1 MSAVAG
7 TDAARLR
14 RVFELERER
23 GCDNKAVMGGLDR
36 MLIQMAEDGLMTPS
50 SPLGRRF
57 KALPQGG
64 YRAMN
69 EDGRKEWV
77 EGTIRAL
84 TPSTGNREPGTGNR
98 GIRERGTVPRRVAP
112 SPPGPLSRSA
122 GEGEVRGN
130 NARRSLPRGT
140 PPSPPGTA
148 SHGEREGEGGLAG
161 IRPESPVSRLP
172 GVGKAAAERFE
183 KLGVETAADAVFLF
197 PRRFNDFT
205 DVRQI
210 RDLRP
215 GSQPQTVVGTV
226 FSVGETRFGRR
237 LRGAQAV
244 ITDGSGLLKA
254 MWWNMP
260 YVARGLPEGSR
271 VVLSGKVREYRG
283 RLQMENPEY
292 EVFDDETMEAG
303 RMVPVYPATA
313 GLGQRTIRRAV
324 KAAVDALADQVND
337 PIPEAARI
345 DGDIPPIAA
354 AIRSYHYP
362 ESEAAAEEA
371 RRRLALGEFVA
382 VQAAV
387 LMRRAEWQQENL
399 APSLSLEAERAGF
412 LRSLPFGLTRAQQRC
427 IDEIDRDLRG
437 PHPMLRL
444 LQGDV
449 GSGKTVVAFA
459 AMLAAVRSGY
469 QAALM
474 APTEIL
480 AEQHYRSLSR
490 LLGGDEVS
498 PLAGVFAPEWLGR
511 PLRVLL
517 LTGSLTAGQKQ
528 QVRGDAAH
536 GGGDIVIGT
545 HALLEDDMAMPRLGL
560 AVVDE
565 QHRFGVLQ
573 RAKLRQKGVNP
584 HLLVMTATPIPRTL
598 ALTVYG
604 DLEVS
609 TIDEMPP
616 GRKPIRTRWYQP
628 GEREAAYEFLRKR
641 LDAGEQAYVICPL
654 VEESETL
661 DVRSAEEEFEHLRNG
676 PLRGY
681 ELELLHGRMAGKV
694 KDDVMGR
701 FGRGEVQ
708 ALVSTSVIEV
718 GIDVPNAT
726 VIVIEGAERF
736 GLSQLH
742 QFRGRV
748 GRSEKQ
754 SYCLL
759 FSSEEDPGP
768 EARERLEA
776 MCDTTDGFELAEVD
790 LRMRGEG
797 ETWGRLQSGA
807 NTMLRVARLTDREIL
822 LRAREIARSVLT
834 GDPKLQKPENWPL
847 ARAAK
852 PFLEK
857 ATEAN

>member
-1 MSAVAG
+1 VTAVAG
-7 TDAARLR
+7 TEAARLR

-36 MLIQMAEDGLMTPS
+36 FLIQLQEDDLAPPKLRARVSTLPS
-50 SPLGRRF
+50 S
-57 KALPQGG
+57 G
-64 YRAMN
+64 YRSLG
-69 EDGRKEWV
+69 EDERKLWI
-77 EGTIRAL
+77 EGTLTALNVAPVPQSLVQAPAPSRDSARRAPGSVARKAPVRRTPARDDDDDRPALDSSGAGAL
-84 TPSTGNREPGTGNR
+84 TPGSPVTRLPGIG
-98 GIRERGTVPRRVAP
+98 
-112 SPPGPLSRSA
+112 RSA
-122 GEGEVRGN
+122 GE
-130 NARRSLPRGT
+130 
-140 PPSPPGTA
+140 
-148 SHGEREGEGGLAG
+148 
-161 IRPESPVSRLP
+161 
-172 GVGKAAAERFE
+172 KFE
-183 KLGVETAADAVFLF
+183 KLGVSTAGDAVFLF

-205 DVRQI
+205 DVRKI

-226 FSVGETRFGRR
+226 FSIGEVRFGRR
-237 LRGAQAV
+237 VRGSQAV
-244 ITDGSGLLKA
+244 ITDGSGMLKA

-260 YVARGLPEGSR
+260 YVARAMPEGSQ
-271 VVLSGKVREYRG
+271 VVLSGKVRDYRG
-283 RLQMENPEY
+283 RLQMENAEY
-292 EVFDDETMEAG
+292 EVFDDDTMTAG
-303 RMVPVYPATA
+303 RMIPVYPATN

-324 KAAVDALADQVND
+324 KAAVDVLAGEVSD
-337 PIPEAARI
+337 PIPESARREHNV
-345 DGDIPPIAA
+345 GPIAE
-354 AIRSYHYP
+354 AIRNYHYP
-362 ESEAAAEEA
+362 AEAGGAEQS
-371 RRRLALGEFVA
+371 RRRLALGEFTA

-387 LMRRAEWQQENL
+387 LMRRAEWQQDND
-399 APSLSLEAERAGF
+399 APPVSLDAAAGF
-412 LRSLPFGLTRAQQRC
+412 LESLPFGLTRAQQRC
-427 IDEIDRDLRG
+427 LAEIKTDLQG

-459 AMLAAVRSGY
+459 SMLAAVRSGY
-469 QAALM
+469 QAVLM

-490 LLGGDEVS
+490 MLGGEELTVLD
-498 PLAGVFAPEWLGR
+498 GVFAPPWLDR

-517 LTGSLTAGQKQ
+517 LTGSLTATQKA
-528 QVRGDAAH
+528 QVRGDTAH
-536 GGGDIVIGT
+536 GGADIVIGT
-545 HALLEDDMAMPRLGL
+545 HALLEDGVSVPRLGL

-573 RAKLRQKGVNP
+573 RAKLRQKGLNP

-616 GRKPIRTRWYQP
+616 GRKPIKTRWYQP
-628 GEREAAYEFLRKR
+628 AERDDAYAFIRKH
-641 LDAGEQAYVICPL
+641 LDSGEQAFIICPL

-661 DVRSAEEEFEHLRNG
+661 DVRSAEQEFEHLSNG

-681 ELELLHGRMAGKV
+681 SLELLHGRMTGKM
-694 KDDVMGR
+694 KDEIMGR
-701 FGRGEVQ
+701 FGRGEAR

-776 MCDTTDGFELAEVD
+776 MCETTDGFELAEVD

-797 ETWGRLQSGA
+797 ETWGRLQSGT

-822 LRAREIARSVLT
+822 LQAREIAAGVLAN
-834 GDPKLQKPENWPL
+834 DPQLQRPENHPL
-847 ARAAK
+847 AAAAK

>member
-1 MSAVAG
+1 MTAVASSEAG
-7 TDAARLR
+7 RIR

-23 GCDNKAVMGGLDR
+23 GCSNQAVIGGLDR
-36 MLIQMAEDGLMTPS
+36 MFIQMREDGLVAAGS
-50 SPLGRRF
+50 VLDRRL
-57 KALPQGG
+57 KELPRAG
-64 YRAMN
+64 YRSLD
-69 EDGRKEWV
+69 EEGRKAWID
-77 EGTIRAL
+77 GTIRAL
-84 TPSTGNREPGTGNR
+84 GSAPAIAPTTQRLTAAPARRAPARRRSASPSVRDEDDAP
-98 GIRERGTVPRRVAP
+98 AP
-112 SPPGPLSRSA
+112 SVGRKL
-122 GEGEVRGN
+122 
-130 NARRSLPRGT
+130 
-140 PPSPPGTA
+140 
-148 SHGEREGEGGLAG
+148 
-161 IRPESPVSRLP
+161 RPDSPVTHLP

-183 KLGVETAADAVFLF
+183 RLGVTNAGEAVWLF

-205 DVRQI
+205 DLRKINELRQA
-210 RDLRP
+210 
-215 GSQPQTVVGTV
+215 STPQTVVGTV
-226 FSVGETRFGRR
+226 FTVGEVRFGRR
-237 LRGAQAV
+237 VRGAQAV
-244 ITDGSGLLKA
+244 ITDGTGMLKA

-260 YVARGLPEGSR
+260 YVARGMSEGQK
-271 VVLSGKVREYRG
+271 VVLSGRVREYRG
-283 RLQMENPEY
+283 RIQMENPEF
-292 EVFDDETMEAG
+292 EPVDEDTFEGG
-303 RMVPVYPATA
+303 RLQPVYPATA

-324 KAAVDALADQVND
+324 KAAVEQLADEVSDPVPGWLRDREGLTPVGQV
-337 PIPEAARI
+337 
-345 DGDIPPIAA
+345 
-354 AIRSYHYP
+354 IREYHYP
-362 ESEAAAEEA
+362 PDPGGVERS
-371 RRRLALGEFVA
+371 RQRLAVGEFLA

-387 LMRRAEWQQENL
+387 LMRRAEWQQGNDAQEI
-399 APSLSLEAERAGF
+399 SLGAEREGF
-412 LRSLPFGLTRAQQRC
+412 LRSLPFGLTRAQERC
-427 IDEIDRDLRG
+427 LTEIENDLEG

-459 AMLAAVRSGY
+459 SMLAAVNSGY

-480 AEQHYRSLSR
+480 AEQHYRSLSK
-490 LLGGDEVS
+490 LLGGEELS
-498 PLAGVFAPEWLGR
+498 ALSGVFAPEWLGR

-517 LTGSLTAGQKQ
+517 LTGSLTASQKA

-536 GGGDIVIGT
+536 GGADIIIGT
-545 HALLEDDMAMPRLGL
+545 HALLEDDVAMPRLAL
-560 AVVDE
+560 AVIDE
-565 QHRFGVLQ
+565 QHRFGVMQ
-573 RAKLRQKGVNP
+573 RAKLRQKGLNP

-616 GRKPIRTRWYQP
+616 GRVPIKTRWYQP
-628 GEREAAYEFLRKR
+628 HERDDAYRFLRKR
-641 LDAGEQAYVICPL
+641 LDEGEQAYVICPL

-661 DVRSAEEEFEHLRNG
+661 DVRSAEEEFEHLSTG
-676 PLRGY
+676 PLAGY
-681 ELELLHGRMAGKV
+681 RLELLHGRMNGKT
-694 KDDVMGR
+694 KDEIMGR
-701 FGRGEVQ
+701 FGRDEAQV
-708 ALVSTSVIEV
+708 LVSTSVIEV

-748 GRSEKQ
+748 GRSDKQ
-754 SYCLL
+754 SYCVL

-807 NTMLRVARLTDREIL
+807 NTMLRVARLTDRELL
-822 LRAREIARSVLT
+822 LRARGMAADVLKR
-834 GDPKLQKPENWPL
+834 DPMLQKPEHWPL
-847 ARAAK
+847 AAAVK

>member
-1 MSAVAG
+1 MSAVQPA
-7 TDAARLR
+7 DAVRLR
-14 RVFELERER
+14 RVFELEKER
-23 GCDNKAVMGGLDR
+23 GCDNKTVVGGLDR
-36 MLIQMAEDGLMTPS
+36 MLIQMAEDGLMTPA
-50 SPLGRRF
+50 SPLGQRF
-57 KALPQGG
+57 KALPSSG
-64 YRAMN
+64 YRSMGDD
-69 EDGRKEWV
+69 ERKAWID
-77 EGTIRAL
+77 GTINAL
-84 TPSTGNREPGTGNR
+84 G
-98 GIRERGTVPRRVAP
+98 
-112 SPPGPLSRSA
+112 
-122 GEGEVRGN
+122 
-130 NARRSLPRGT
+130 NARPAPAPARTIPGRGKPPARRRPATRSDDFDDDAP
-140 PPSPPGTA
+140 A
-148 SHGEREGEGGLAG
+148 SVPAG
-161 IRPESPVSRLP
+161 SLKLDSPVTRLP
-172 GVGKAAAERFE
+172 GVGKAAAEKFE

-205 DVRQI
+205 DVRKI
-210 RDLRP
+210 RDLQP
-215 GSQPQTVVGTV
+215 SSQPQTVVGTV
-226 FSVGETRFGRR
+226 FSVGEVRFGRR
-237 LRGAQAV
+237 VRGSQAV

-260 YVARGLPEGSR
+260 YVARGMPEGAQ

-283 RLQMENPEY
+283 RLQMENPEF
-292 EVFDDETMEAG
+292 EVFDEETMRAG
-303 RMVPVYPATA
+303 RMVPVYPATT

-324 KAAVDALADQVND
+324 KAAVDQLAGQVND
-337 PIPEAARI
+337 PIPEAARKTHQV
-345 DGDIPPIAA
+345 PPIAD
-354 AIRSYHYP
+354 AISTYHYP
-362 ESEAAAEEA
+362 ENYRQAEQA
-371 RRRLALGEFVA
+371 RQRLALGEFVA

-387 LMRRAEWQQENL
+387 LMRRAEWQEGNI
-399 APSLSLEAERAGF
+399 APPLSLEQERAGF
-412 LRSLPFGLTRAQQRC
+412 LQSLPFGLTNAQQRC
-427 IDEIDRDLRG
+427 IDEIDRDLKG

-449 GSGKTVVAFA
+449 GSGKTVVAFS
-459 AMLAAVRSGY
+459 AMLAAVRSGF

-490 LLGGDEVS
+490 LLGGDEVT
-498 PLAGVFAPEWLGR
+498 PLAGMFAPEWLGR

-517 LTGSLTAGQKQ
+517 LKGSLTAAQKA

-536 GGGDIVIGT
+536 GGADIVIGT
-545 HALLEDDMAMPRLGL
+545 HALLEDDMEMPRLGL

-573 RAKLRQKGVNP
+573 RAKLRQKGMNP

-616 GRKPIRTRWYQP
+616 GRKPIKTRWYQP
-628 GEREAAYEFLRKR
+628 HERDDAYTFLRKR

-661 DVRSAEEEFEHLRNG
+661 DVRSAEQEYEHLSQG

-681 ELELLHGRMAGKV
+681 TVELLHGRMTGKV
-694 KDDVMGR
+694 KDEVMGK
-701 FGRGEVQ
+701 FGRNEAQV
-708 ALVSTSVIEV
+708 LVSTSVIEV

-748 GRSEKQ
+748 GRSAQQ

-759 FSSEEDPGP
+759 FSTEEDPGP
-768 EARERLEA
+768 EARERLQA
-776 MCDTTDGFELAEVD
+776 MCDTTDGFALAEVD
-790 LRMRGEG
+790 LQMRGEG
-797 ETWGRLQSGA
+797 ETWGRLQSGN

-822 LRAREIARSVLT
+822 LKGRQIAQDVLAR
-834 GDPKLQKPENWPL
+834 DPKLQRPDNYPL
-847 ARAAK
+847 AAAAK

>member
-7 TDAARLR
+7 TEAGRIR

-23 GCDNKAVMGGLDR
+23 GCANQAVIGGLDR
-36 MLIQMAEDGLMTPS
+36 MFIQMREDGLIADG
-50 SPLGRRF
+50 SPLDRRIRD
-57 KALPQGG
+57 LPREG
-64 YRAMN
+64 YRSLD
-69 EDGRKEWV
+69 EDARRNWID
-77 EGTIRAL
+77 GTLRAL
-84 TPSTGNREPGTGNR
+84 GASPAAATSPTP
-98 GIRERGTVPRRVAP
+98 PRRSTPTRRRPPAAIAAHTDDAGSAAAP
-112 SPPGPLSRSA
+112 
-122 GEGEVRGN
+122 
-130 NARRSLPRGT
+130 ARRLR
-140 PPSPPGTA
+140 
-148 SHGEREGEGGLAG
+148 LD
-161 IRPESPVSRLP
+161 SPVTHLP
-172 GVGKAAAERFE
+172 GVGKSAAERFE
-183 KLGVETAADAVFLF
+183 RLGVTNAGEAVFLF

-205 DVRQI
+205 DLRKI

-215 GSQPQTVVGTV
+215 SSTPQTVIGTV
-226 FSVGETRFGRR
+226 FSIGEVRFGRR
-237 LRGAQAV
+237 VRGAQAV
-244 ITDGSGLLKA
+244 ITDGTGMLKA

-260 YVARGLPEGSR
+260 YVARGMSEGQQI
-271 VVLSGKVREYRG
+271 VLSGRVREYRG
-283 RLQMENPEY
+283 RIQMENPEY
-292 EVFDDETMEAG
+292 EPADDDSLEGG
-303 RMVPVYPATA
+303 RLQPVYPATA

-324 KAAVDALADQVND
+324 KAAVDQLAAEVND
-337 PIPEAARI
+337 PVPGWIREKEQLT
-345 DGDIPPIAA
+345 PIANV
-354 AIRSYHYP
+354 IREYHYP
-362 ESEAAAEEA
+362 PDPGGVERS
-371 RRRLALGEFVA
+371 RQRLAIGEFLA
-382 VQAAV
+382 VQCAV
-387 LMRRAEWQQENL
+387 LMRRAEWQEGNDAPPVAL
-399 APSLSLEAERAGF
+399 AEDRDAF
-412 LRSLPFGLTRAQQRC
+412 LGALPFPLTRAQQRC
-427 IDEIDRDLRG
+427 LGEIEADLEG

-459 AMLAAVRSGY
+459 SMLAAVRSGY

-490 LLGGDEVS
+490 LLGGEELS
-498 PLAGVFAPEWLGR
+498 ALSGMFAPDWLGR

-517 LTGSLTAGQKQ
+517 LTGSLTAGQKAQ
-528 QVRGDAAH
+528 IRGDVAH
-536 GGGDIVIGT
+536 GGADIVIGT
-545 HALLEDDMAMPRLGL
+545 HALLEDDVAMPNLAL
-560 AVVDE
+560 AVIDE
-565 QHRFGVLQ
+565 QHRFGVMQ
-573 RAKLRQKGVNP
+573 RAKLRQKGLNP

-616 GRKPIRTRWYQP
+616 GRQPVKTRWYQP
-628 GEREAAYEFLRKR
+628 HERDDAYRFLRKR
-641 LDAGEQAYVICPL
+641 LDEGEQAFVICPL

-661 DVRSAEEEFEHLRNG
+661 DVRSAEEEFEHLRTG
-676 PLRGY
+676 PLAGY
-681 ELELLHGRMAGKV
+681 NLELLHGRMSGKS
-694 KDDVMGR
+694 KDEIMGR
-701 FGRGEVQ
+701 FGRGESQV
-708 ALVSTSVIEV
+708 LVSTSVIEV

-776 MCDTTDGFELAEVD
+776 MCETTDGFQLAEVD

-807 NTMLRVARLTDREIL
+807 NTMLRVARLTDRDIL
-822 LRAREIARSVLT
+822 VRARKMAEQVLAR
-834 GDPKLQKPENWPL
+834 DPMLQKPEHWPL
-847 ARAAK
+847 AAAVK

>member
-1 MSAVAG
+1 VTSVAVEAG
-7 TDAARLR
+7 RLA
-14 RVFELERER
+14 RVFELERSR
-23 GCDNKAVMGGLDR
+23 GFDNQSVVGGLDR
-36 MLIQMAEDGLMTPS
+36 MLIQMVEDGVIRRGTP
-50 SPLGRRF
+50 LDARLR
-57 KALPQGG
+57 ALPPGG
-64 YRAMN
+64 YRTL
-69 EDGRKEWV
+69 D
-77 EGTIRAL
+77 
-84 TPSTGNREPGTGNR
+84 EPG
-98 GIRERGTVPRRVAP
+98 REQWIGATLAALRAVPAP
-112 SPPGPLSRSA
+112 PPAPAGPA
-122 GEGEVRGN
+122 GRPG
-130 NARRSLPRGT
+130 ASSLPRPASRSPRPAATTTAVPRSAPPEARGLT
-140 PPSPPGTA
+140 PD
-148 SHGEREGEGGLAG
+148 
-161 IRPESPVSRLP
+161 SPVTDLP
-172 GVGKAAAERFE
+172 GVGKAAATRFE
-183 KLGVETAADAVFLF
+183 RLGVTTAGEAVFLF

-205 DVRQI
+205 DLRKI
-210 RDLRP
+210 SELRP
-215 GSQPQTVVGTV
+215 GSQPQTIVATV
-226 FSVGETRFGRR
+226 FSIGEVRFGRR
-237 LRGAQAV
+237 MRGTQAV
-244 ITDGSGLLKA
+244 VTDGAGMLKA
-254 MWWNMP
+254 IWWNMP
-260 YVARGLPEGSR
+260 FVARAMAEGQR
-271 VVLSGKVREYRG
+271 VVLSGRVRDYRG

-292 EVFDDETMEAG
+292 ELADDESFQAG
-303 RMVPVYPATA
+303 RLQPVYPATQ
-313 GLGQRTIRRAV
+313 GLGQRTIRNAV
-324 KAAVDALADQVND
+324 KGAVDTLADRVAD
-337 PIPEAARI
+337 PVPEWLRREEGLQPVAS
-345 DGDIPPIAA
+345 
-354 AIRSYHYP
+354 AIREYHFP
-362 ESEAAAEEA
+362 PHAGAAELA
-371 RRRLALGEFVA
+371 RQRLAIGEFLA

-387 LMRRAEWQQENL
+387 LIRRAEWQQGNDS
-399 APSLSLEAERAGF
+399 PSLSLDADRSGF
-412 LRSLPFGLTRAQQRC
+412 LASLPFPLTGAQGRC
-427 IDEIDRDLRG
+427 LNEIEHDLLG

-459 AMLAAVRSGY
+459 SLLAAVRSGY

-490 LLGGDEVS
+490 FLGGDQVS
-498 PLAGVFAPEWLGR
+498 ALDGMFAPPWLDR
-511 PLRVLL
+511 PLRVLM
-517 LTGSLTAGQKQ
+517 LTGSLTASQKQ
-528 QVRGDAAH
+528 QIRGDAAH
-536 GGGDIVIGT
+536 GGADIIIGT
-545 HALLEDDMAMPRLGL
+545 HALLEDDVVIPRLGL

-565 QHRFGVLQ
+565 QHRFGVMQ
-573 RAKLRQKGVNP
+573 RARLRQKGMNP

-616 GRKPIRTRWYQP
+616 GRKPVRTRWYQP
-628 GEREAAYEFLRKR
+628 HERDDAYTFLRKR

-661 DVRSAEEEFEHLRNG
+661 DVRSAEEEFQHLNNG

-681 ELELLHGRMAGKV
+681 DLELLHGRMPARQ
-694 KDDVMGR
+694 KDEVMGR
-701 FGRGEVQ
+701 FARNEARV
-708 ALVSTSVIEV
+708 LVSTSVIEV

-776 MCDTTDGFELAEVD
+776 MAETTDGFKLAEVD

-797 ETWGRLQSGA
+797 ETWGRLQSGS

-822 LRAREIARSVLT
+822 LRARAMAARVLAQ
-834 GDPKLQKPENWPL
+834 DPALQLPEHRAL
-847 ARAAK
+847 AAATK

>member
-1 MSAVAG
+1 MTAVAG
-7 TDAARLR
+7 ADTVRLR

-50 SPLGRRF
+50 SPLGIRF
-57 KALPQGG
+57 KALPQAG
-64 YRAMN
+64 Y
-69 EDGRKEWV
+69 
-77 EGTIRAL
+77 
-84 TPSTGNREPGTGNR
+84 
-98 GIRERGTVPRRVAP
+98 
-112 SPPGPLSRSA
+112 
-122 GEGEVRGN
+122 
-130 NARRSLPRGT
+130 RSLPEDERRSWVEATISALSTPTAASLGRAPAPARPPAGRAAPRTASRGT
-140 PPSPPGTA
+140 RKPASQRLDDNDEGSSVTPLAAGTLRPDSPLT
-148 SHGEREGEGGLAG
+148 
-161 IRPESPVSRLP
+161 RLP
-172 GVGKAAAERFE
+172 GVGKAAVERFE
-183 KLGVETAADAVFLF
+183 RLGVSTAGDAVFLF

-205 DVRQI
+205 DVRKI

-215 GSQPQTVVGTV
+215 GSLPQTVVGTV
-226 FSVGETRFGRR
+226 FSVSEVRFGRR
-237 LRGAQAV
+237 ARGSQAV

-260 YVARGLPEGSR
+260 YVVRGLPEGSQ
-271 VVLSGKVREYRG
+271 VVLSGRVREYRG

-292 EVFDDETMEAG
+292 EVFDEETMSAG
-303 RMVPVYPATA
+303 RMVPVYPATN

-324 KAAVDALADQVND
+324 KAAVDALATQVSD
-337 PIPEAARI
+337 PIPEPARKVAQL
-345 DGDIPPIAA
+345 PPIAE
-354 AIRSYHYP
+354 AIRAYHYP
-362 ESEAAAEEA
+362 DSEAGAETA

-387 LMRRAEWQQENL
+387 LMRRAEWQEDND
-399 APSLSLEAERAGF
+399 APSLSLEAEQEGF
-412 LRSLPFGLTRAQQRC
+412 LASLPFGLTRAQQRC
-427 IDEIDRDLRG
+427 IDEIDTDLRG

-459 AMLAAVRSGY
+459 SMLAAVRSGY

-498 PLAGVFAPEWLGR
+498 PLAGVFAPPWLGR

-517 LTGSLTAGQKQ
+517 LTGSLTAAQKQ

-536 GGGDIVIGT
+536 GGADIVIGT
-545 HALLEDDMAMPRLGL
+545 HALLEDDMEMPRLGL

-573 RAKLRQKGVNP
+573 RAKLRQKGLNP

-616 GRKPIRTRWYQP
+616 GRKPIKTRWYQP
-628 GEREAAYEFLRKR
+628 GERDDAYAFIRKH
-641 LDAGEQAYVICPL
+641 LDADEQAYIICPL

-661 DVRSAEEEFEHLRNG
+661 DVRSAEEEFEHLRSG
-676 PLRGY
+676 PLSGY
-681 ELELLHGRMAGKV
+681 ALELLHGRMAGRM
-694 KDDVMGR
+694 KDEVMGR
-701 FGRGEVQ
+701 FGRNETQ

-776 MCDTTDGFELAEVD
+776 MCHTTDGFELAEVD

-797 ETWGRLQSGA
+797 ETWGRLQSGT

-822 LRAREIARSVLT
+822 LKAREIAQSVLAR
-834 GDPKLQKPENWPL
+834 DPRLQKPENHPL
-847 ARAAK
+847 AAAAK

>member
-1 MSAVAG
+1 MSTVAG
-7 TDAARLR
+7 AETGRIR
-14 RVFELERER
+14 RVFELERDR
-23 GCDNKAVMGGLDR
+23 GCTNQAVIGGLDR
-36 MLIQMAEDGLMTPS
+36 MFIQMREDGLIPS
-50 SPLGRRF
+50 GSALDRRLRE
-57 KALPQGG
+57 LPREG
-64 YRAMN
+64 YRSLD
-69 EDGRKEWV
+69 EDGRRAWID
-77 EGTIRAL
+77 GTIRVL
-84 TPSTGNREPGTGNR
+84 GSG
-98 GIRERGTVPRRVAP
+98 VAP
-112 SPPGPLSRSA
+112 PQAAPTRRAPSDRNRRSA
-122 GEGEVRGN
+122 SS
-130 NARRSLPRGT
+130 ARTNPEPAEAPASSTWRLRID
-140 PPSPPGTA
+140 SPLT
-148 SHGEREGEGGLAG
+148 H
-161 IRPESPVSRLP
+161 LP

-183 KLGVETAADAVFLF
+183 RLGVTNAGEAVFLF

-205 DVRQI
+205 DLRKI

-215 GSQPQTVVGTV
+215 SSSPQTVIGTV
-226 FSVGETRFGRR
+226 FSVGEVRFGRR
-237 LRGAQAV
+237 VRGAQAV
-244 ITDGSGLLKA
+244 ITDGTGMLKA

-260 YVARGLPEGSR
+260 YVARGMSEGQQ
-271 VVLSGKVREYRG
+271 VVLSGRVREYRG
-283 RLQMENPEY
+283 RIQMENPEY
-292 EVFDDETMEAG
+292 EPADDDSLEGG
-303 RMVPVYPATA
+303 RLQPVYPATA

-324 KAAVDALADQVND
+324 KAAVDQLSSEVSDPVPAWIREKEDLA
-337 PIPEAARI
+337 
-345 DGDIPPIAA
+345 PIADVV
-354 AIRSYHYP
+354 REYHYP
-362 ESEAAAEEA
+362 PDAGGAE
-371 RRRLALGEFVA
+371 RSRQRLAVGEFLA
-382 VQAAV
+382 VQCAV
-387 LMRRAEWQQENL
+387 LMRRAEWQEGNDAPPVSL
-399 APSLSLEAERAGF
+399 AEDRDAFLEA
-412 LRSLPFGLTRAQQRC
+412 LPFPLTRAQHRC
-427 IDEIDRDLRG
+427 LAEIETDLEG

-449 GSGKTVVAFA
+449 GSGKTVIAFA
-459 AMLAAVRSGY
+459 SMLAAVRSGY
-469 QAALM
+469 QAVLM

-490 LLGGDEVS
+490 LLGGEELTALS
-498 PLAGVFAPEWLGR
+498 GVFAPTWLGR

-517 LTGSLTAGQKQ
+517 LTGSLTAGQKTQ
-528 QVRGDAAH
+528 IRGDVAH
-536 GGGDIVIGT
+536 GGADIVIGT
-545 HALLEDDMAMPRLGL
+545 HALLEDDVAMPRLAL
-560 AVVDE
+560 AVIDE
-565 QHRFGVLQ
+565 QHRFGVMQ
-573 RAKLRQKGVNP
+573 RAKLRQKGLNP

-616 GRKPIRTRWYQP
+616 GRQPVKTRWYQP
-628 GEREAAYEFLRKR
+628 HEREDAYRFLRKR
-641 LDAGEQAYVICPL
+641 LDEGEQAFVICPL

-661 DVRSAEEEFEHLRNG
+661 DVRSAEEEFEHLRTG
-676 PLRGY
+676 PLAGY
-681 ELELLHGRMAGKV
+681 ALELLHGRMTGKA
-694 KDDVMGR
+694 KDEIMGR
-701 FGRGEVQ
+701 FGRGEAQV
-708 ALVSTSVIEV
+708 LVSTSVIEV

-776 MCDTTDGFELAEVD
+776 MCETTDGFKLAEVD

-822 LRAREIARSVLT
+822 VRTRKMAEQVLAR
-834 GDPKLQKPENWPL
+834 DPMLQKPEHWPL
-847 ARAAK
+847 AAAVK

>member
-1 MSAVAG
+1 MTTAQAS
-7 TDAARLR
+7 DAARLR

-36 MLIQMAEDGLMTPS
+36 LLIQMIEDGLITPA
-50 SPLGRRF
+50 SPLGVRF
-57 KALPQGG
+57 KALPTSG
-64 YRAMN
+64 YRSLPEEERRA
-69 EDGRKEWV
+69 WV
-77 EGTIRAL
+77 ELTIQAL
-84 TPSTGNREPGTGNR
+84 S
-98 GIRERGTVPRRVAP
+98 
-112 SPPGPLSRSA
+112 GPASAGRSA
-122 GEGEVRGN
+122 GAAATGRSPSTRSRMGSG
-130 NARRSLPRGT
+130 RRSVRERDLDDEPFASPTGT
-140 PPSPPGTA
+140 
-148 SHGEREGEGGLAG
+148 LKLD
-161 IRPESPVSRLP
+161 SPVNRLP
-172 GVGKAAAERFE
+172 GVGKAAAEKYE
-183 KLGVETAADAVFLF
+183 KLGVTTAADAVFLF

-205 DVRQI
+205 DVRKI
-210 RDLRP
+210 AEVRP
-215 GSQPQTVVGTV
+215 GSQPQTIVGTV
-226 FSVGETRFGRR
+226 FSVGEVRFGRR
-237 LRGAQAV
+237 VRGSQAV
-244 ITDGSGLLKA
+244 ITDGSGMIKA

-260 YVARGLPEGSR
+260 YIARALPEGSQ

-283 RLQMENPEY
+283 RLQMENAEY
-292 EVFDDETMEAG
+292 EVFDEETMTAG
-303 RMVPVYPATA
+303 RMIPVYPATS
-313 GLGQRTIRRAV
+313 GLGQRSIRRAV
-324 KAAVDALADQVND
+324 KAAVDALAGQVND
-337 PIPEAARI
+337 PIPEAARRTH
-345 DGDIPPIAA
+345 DVTPIAE

-362 ESEAAAEEA
+362 ANEAQAEQS

-387 LMRRAEWQQENL
+387 LMRRAEWQEGNE
-399 APSLSLEAERAGF
+399 APVLSLAEERSGF
-412 LRSLPFGLTRAQQRC
+412 LSSLPFGLTRAQQRC

-449 GSGKTVVAFA
+449 GSGKTVVAFSS
-459 AMLAAVRSGY
+459 MLAAVRSGF

-490 LLGGDEVS
+490 LLGGDELS
-498 PLAGVFAPEWLGR
+498 PLAGMFAPPWLGR

-517 LTGSLTAGQKQ
+517 LTGSLTASQKQ
-528 QVRGDAAH
+528 QIRGDAAH
-536 GGGDIVIGT
+536 GGADIVIGT
-545 HALLEDDMAMPRLGL
+545 HALLEDDMEMPRLGL

-573 RAKLRQKGVNP
+573 RAKLRRKGLNP

-616 GRKPIRTRWYQP
+616 GRKPIKTRWYQP
-628 GEREAAYEFLRKR
+628 HERDDAYAFLRKH
-641 LDAGEQAYVICPL
+641 LDAREQAFIICPL

-661 DVRSAEEEFEHLRNG
+661 DVRSAEQEYEHLSNG

-681 ELELLHGRMAGKV
+681 TVELLHGRMAGKM
-694 KDDVMGR
+694 KDEIMGR
-701 FGRGEVQ
+701 FSRAEVQ

-754 SYCLL
+754 SFCLL

-776 MCDTTDGFELAEVD
+776 MCETTDGFELAEVD

-797 ETWGRLQSGA
+797 ETWGKLQSGS
-807 NTMLRVARLTDREIL
+807 NTMLRV
-822 LRAREIARSVLT
+822 
-834 GDPKLQKPENWPL
+834 
-847 ARAAK
+847 
-852 PFLEK
+852 
-857 ATEAN
+857 

>member
-1 MSAVAG
+1 MSVVQASDAV
-7 TDAARLR
+7 RLR
-14 RVFELERER
+14 RVFELEKER

-36 MLIQMAEDGLMTPS
+36 LLIQMAEDGLMTPS
-50 SPLGRRF
+50 SPLGQRF
-57 KALPQGG
+57 KTLPQSG
-64 YRAMN
+64 Y
-69 EDGRKEWV
+69 
-77 EGTIRAL
+77 
-84 TPSTGNREPGTGNR
+84 
-98 GIRERGTVPRRVAP
+98 
-112 SPPGPLSRSA
+112 
-122 GEGEVRGN
+122 
-130 NARRSLPRGT
+130 RSLPEDERKAWVDGT
-140 PPSPPGTA
+140 LRALSVPFQARPAPVVERRPAFSRTRTQSPAPRPAPPA
-148 SHGEREGEGGLAG
+148 EEREEPVGQSRGAFK
-161 IRPESPVSRLP
+161 PASPVSRLP
-172 GVGKAAAERFE
+172 GVGKSASERFE
-183 KLGVETAADAVFLF
+183 KLGVTTAGDAVFLF

-205 DVRQI
+205 DVRKI
-210 RDLRP
+210 REVQP

-226 FSVGETRFGRR
+226 FSIAEVRFGRR
-237 LRGAQAV
+237 ARGSQAV
-244 ITDGSGLLKA
+244 ITDGSGMLKA

-260 YVARGLPEGSR
+260 YVARGLPEGSQ
-271 VVLSGKVREYRG
+271 VVLSGRVREYRG

-292 EVFDDETMEAG
+292 EVFDDETMSAG
-303 RMVPVYPATA
+303 RMIPVYPATA

-324 KAAVDALADQVND
+324 KAAVDSLADEVND
-337 PIPEAARI
+337 PIPAPARR
-345 DGDIPPIAA
+345 DEGVSPIAD
-354 AIRSYHYP
+354 AIRAYHYP
-362 ESEAAAEEA
+362 QSTAQAEEA

-387 LMRRAEWQQENL
+387 LMRRAEWQEDND
-399 APSLSLEAERAGF
+399 APPLVLDASRDAFIA
-412 LRSLPFGLTRAQQRC
+412 SLPFKTTGAQ
-427 IDEIDRDLRG
+427 DRSLHDIAQDLRG

-459 AMLAAVRSGY
+459 AILAAVNAGF

-480 AEQHYRSLSR
+480 AEQHYRSLAR
-490 LLGGDEVS
+490 MLGGDAVS
-498 PLAGVFAPEWLGR
+498 PLAGVFAPTWAGR
-511 PLRVLL
+511 PIRVLL
-517 LTGSLTAGQKQ
+517 LTGSLSAGQKAQ
-528 QVRGDAAH
+528 IRGDAAY
-536 GGGDIVIGT
+536 GGADIVIGT
-545 HALLEDDMAMPRLGL
+545 HALLEDDLSMPRLGL

-573 RAKLRQKGVNP
+573 RARLRQKGLNP

-628 GEREAAYEFLRKR
+628 LERDDAYAFIRKR
-641 LDAGEQAYVICPL
+641 LEAGEQTFIICPL

-661 DVRSAEEEFEHLRNG
+661 DVRSAEEEYERLRTG
-676 PLRGY
+676 PLSGY
-681 ELELLHGRMAGKV
+681 AVELLHGRMNGKT
-694 KDDVMGR
+694 KDEIMGR
-701 FGRGEVQ
+701 FGRGEAQV
-708 ALVSTSVIEV
+708 LVSTSVIEV

-748 GRSEKQ
+748 GRSEMQ

-768 EARERLEA
+768 DARERLEA
-776 MCDTTDGFELAEVD
+776 MCETTDGFELAEVD

-797 ETWGRLQSGA
+797 ETWGRLQSGT

-822 LRAREIARSVLT
+822 LRARGIAQRILAK
-834 GDPKLQKPENWPL
+834 DPKLQREENWPL
-847 ARAAK
+847 AAAAR
-852 PFLEK
+852 PFLDK

>member
-1 MSAVAG
+1 MAT
-7 TDAARLR
+7 TDVVRLR
-14 RVFELERER
+14 RVFELERDR
-23 GCDNKAVMGGLDR
+23 GCDNTTVMGGLDR
-36 MLIQMAEDGLMTPS
+36 MLIQMAEDGLMTAQ

-57 KALPQGG
+57 KELPQSG
-64 YRAMN
+64 YRSLP
-69 EDGRKEWV
+69 EVDRKTWV
-77 EGTIRAL
+77 EGTIAAL
-84 TPSTGNREPGTGNR
+84 TT
-98 GIRERGTVPRRVAP
+98 AP
-112 SPPGPLSRSA
+112 TPP
-122 GEGEVRGN
+122 
-130 NARRSLPRGT
+130 LPRGT
-140 PPSPPGTA
+140 SR
-148 SHGEREGEGGLAG
+148 ERGSGGEGRRTPQPR
-161 IRPESPVSRLP
+161 RPAPGQFDDDEPQSKIQNPQSKITPDSPLTRLP
-172 GVGKAAAERFE
+172 GVGKSAAERFE
-183 KLGVETAADAVFLF
+183 RLGVTSAADAVFLF

-205 DVRQI
+205 DVRKI
-210 RDLRP
+210 NELRP
-215 GSQPQTVVGTV
+215 GSQPQTVVGNV
-226 FSVGETRFGRR
+226 FSVGEVRFGRR
-237 LRGAQAV
+237 ARGSQAV

-260 YVARGLPEGSR
+260 YIARGLPEGSH
-271 VVLSGKVREYRG
+271 VVLSGRVREYRG

-292 EVFDDETMEAG
+292 EVFDEETMSAG
-303 RMVPVYPATA
+303 RMIPVYPATS

-324 KAAVDALADQVND
+324 KAAVDALAGAVND
-337 PIPEAARI
+337 PIPEAARKE
-345 DGDIPPIAA
+345 GDVPPIAE

-362 ESEAAAEEA
+362 ESNAQAEQA
-371 RRRLALGEFVA
+371 RQRLALGEFVA

-387 LMRRAEWQQENL
+387 LMRRAEWQEDND
-399 APSLSLEAERAGF
+399 APRLSLHGERSGF
-412 LRSLPFGLTRAQQRC
+412 LESLPWPLTRAQRRC
-427 IDEIDRDLRG
+427 LEDIDRDIHG

-459 AMLAAVRSGY
+459 AMLAAVRHGFQS
-469 QAALM
+469 ALM

-480 AEQHYRSLSR
+480 AEQHYRSLAR

-498 PLAGVFAPEWLGR
+498 PLAGVFAPPWSDR
-511 PLRVLL
+511 PIRVLL
-517 LTGSLTAGQKQ
+517 LTGSLTASQKQ
-528 QVRGDAAH
+528 QIRGDAAN
-536 GGGDIVIGT
+536 GGADIVIGT
-545 HALLEDDMAMPRLGL
+545 HALLEDDMEMPRLGL

-573 RAKLRQKGVNP
+573 RAKLRQKGQNP

-616 GRKPIRTRWYQP
+616 GRKPIKTRWYMP
-628 GEREAAYEFLRKR
+628 LERDQAYEFIRKR
-641 LDAGEQAYVICPL
+641 LDAGEQAFVICPL

-661 DVRSAEEEFEHLRNG
+661 DVRSAEEEFTHLRDG

-681 ELELLHGRMAGKV
+681 ALELLHGRMTGKV
-694 KDDVMGR
+694 KDEVMGR
-701 FGRGEVQ
+701 FGRGDTQ

-776 MCDTTDGFELAEVD
+776 MCETTDGFELAEVD

-797 ETWGRLQSGA
+797 ETWGRLQSGT

-822 LRAREIARSVLT
+822 LRAREIARRVLAK
-834 GDPKLQKPENWPL
+834 DPRLQRPENHPL
-847 ARAAK
+847 AAAAK

>member
-1 MSAVAG
+1 MNTPAG
-7 TDAARLR
+7 TDTQRLR
-14 RVFELERER
+14 RVFELEKER

-36 MLIQMAEDGLMTPS
+36 FLIQLAEDGLMPAS
-50 SPLGRRF
+50 SPLAQRF
-57 KALPQGG
+57 RALPLGG
-64 YRAMN
+64 YRSMDE
-69 EDGRKEWV
+69 EDRKGWV
-77 EGTIRAL
+77 DGTIRAL
-84 TPSTGNREPGTGNR
+84 KPPASPQPRSAAVDVRAPLSRSVGR
-98 GIRERGTVPRRVAP
+98 GAGGEGVARPRQHRASQQPMSALP
-112 SPPGPLSRSA
+112 SPPGS
-122 GEGEVRGN
+122 GEGLGVR
-130 NARRSLPRGT
+130 AAKLKLDSPISL
-140 PPSPPGTA
+140 
-148 SHGEREGEGGLAG
+148 
-161 IRPESPVSRLP
+161 LP
-172 GVGKAAAERFE
+172 GVGRAAAEKFE
-183 KLGVETAADAVFLF
+183 KLGVSTAADAVFLF

-205 DVRQI
+205 DVRKI

-215 GSQPQTVVGTV
+215 GSQPQTVVGNV
-226 FSVGETRFGRR
+226 FSISEVRFGRR
-237 LRGAQAV
+237 ARGAQAV

-260 YVARGLPEGSR
+260 YVVRGLPEGSQ

-292 EVFDDETMEAG
+292 EVFDDETMTAG
-303 RMVPVYPATA
+303 RMVPVYPATS

-324 KAAVDALADQVND
+324 KAAVEALATEVND
-337 PIPEAARI
+337 PIPPAARAA
-345 DGDIPPIAA
+345 GQVSPIAE
-354 AIRSYHYP
+354 AILAYHYP
-362 ESEAAAEEA
+362 ESEAAAEAA

-387 LMRRAEWQQENL
+387 LMRRAEWQQDND
-399 APSLSLEAERAGF
+399 APPVTLSPESDAFLE
-412 LRSLPFGLTRAQQRC
+412 SLPFGLTRAQRVC
-427 IDEIDRDLRG
+427 LDEIAADLRG

-459 AMLAAVRSGY
+459 AMLAAVRGGY
-469 QAALM
+469 QAAMM

-480 AEQHYRSLSR
+480 AEQHYRSLSK
-490 LLGGDEVS
+490 LLGGDEFS
-498 PLAGVFAPEWLGR
+498 PLSGMFAPPWMDR
-511 PLRVLL
+511 PIRVLL
-517 LTGSLTAGQKQ
+517 LTGSLTAAQKQ
-528 QVRGDAAH
+528 QVRGDSAN
-536 GGGDIVIGT
+536 GGADIIIGT
-545 HALLEDDMAMPRLGL
+545 HALLEDGTELPRLGL

-573 RAKLRQKGVNP
+573 RAKLRQKGLNP

-616 GRKPIRTRWYQP
+616 GRKPIKTRWYQP
-628 GEREAAYEFLRKR
+628 HERDDAYSFIRKH
-641 LDAGEQAYVICPL
+641 LDAGEQAYIICPL

-661 DVRSAEEEFEHLRNG
+661 DVRSAEEEFERLRTG
-676 PLRGY
+676 PLSGY
-681 ELELLHGRMAGKV
+681 ELELLHGRMGGKV
-694 KDDVMGR
+694 KDEVMKR
-701 FGRGEVQ
+701 FGRNEAQ

-726 VIVIEGAERF
+726 IIVIEGAERF

-748 GRSEKQ
+748 GRSDQQ
-754 SYCLL
+754 SYCVL
-759 FSSEEDPGP
+759 FSSDEDPGP
-768 EARERLEA
+768 EARERLDA
-776 MCDTTDGFELAEVD
+776 MCQTTDGFELAEVD

-822 LRAREIARSVLT
+822 LKAREIAQGVLAR
-834 GDPKLQKPENWPL
+834 DPRLQLPENHSL
-847 ARAAK
+847 AAAAK